1 MITIL
6 SRNIEDAGWWRGE
19 LNGKQGVFPDNFVKV
34 IIIKYLLSVN
44 FYNCAISSNLI

>member
-34 IIIKYLLSVN
+34 IIIKYLLLESICTIVLL
-44 FYNCAISSNLI
+44 AQT